1 MQVIDFHSHILPG
14 VDDGSRNTEESLA
27 MLHLA
32 GKQGVDLMISTSH
45 FYARHDRPEKF
56 LRRRNDAYKRLR
68 NAIEASRREEKLS
81 GDYHHKIPE
90 IILGAE
96 VAYFDGISKADEIRQ
111 LTIEG
116 TNLLLLEMPFGKW
129 SESVMEDVEDL
140 VFNSDMKI
148 ILAHL
153 ERFFMFPVNKK
164 KIFELIELPLY
175 VQVNAESLL
184 HWRTRGKTI
193 KLLDKKGIGLLGSD
207 CHRIDQ
213 RKPNLPEG
221 REVIRKMLGDLF
233 FERMDELG
241 YKILQPKTRRRYKHD
256 PEDKPVTDKPAADTP
271 DREPIFQFSK
281 DRLIINAPESAG

>member
-1 MQVIDFHSHILPG
+1 MPVIDFHSHILPG
-14 VDDGSRNTEESLA
+14 IDDGSRNIEESLA

-32 GKQGVDLMISTSH
+32 GRQDVDLMVSTSH

-56 LRRRNDAYKRLR
+56 LRRRNDAFKRLK
-68 NAIEASRREEKLS
+68 NALEISRREEKLN
-81 GDYHHKIPE
+81 GDYHRKVPE

-96 VAYFDGISKADEIRQ
+96 VAYFDGISQAEDIKQ

-129 SESVMEDVEDL
+129 SESVIEDVEDL
-140 VFNSDMKI
+140 VYNTDMKI

-184 HWRTRGKTI
+184 HWRTRGKTV
-193 KLLDKKGIGLLGSD
+193 KLLDRKGIGLLGSD

-213 RKPNLPEG
+213 RTPNLPEG
-221 REVIRKMLGDLF
+221 RAVIRKMLGDLF

-241 YKILQPKTRRRYKHD
+241 SELLQPSIVD
-256 PEDKPVTDKPAADTP
+256 FDKA
-271 DREPIFQFSK
+271 
-281 DRLIINAPESAG
+281 